1 MKKEQCKTLQFKEL
15 LWVIAYGCLNVNFRK
30 LCLSCIVKFEFF
42 QMYIV
47 KYSSMKFYQYY
58 SMFLFFFM
66 IARSVKVVYK
76 EIRRK
81 LPIYMQERART
92 KLVLVPFI
100 LHKTRTTVYISV
112 QTVYI
117 NHVDGYLLV

>member
-1 MKKEQCKTLQFKEL
+1 
-15 LWVIAYGCLNVNFRK
+15 
-30 LCLSCIVKFEFF
+30 
-42 QMYIV
+42 
-47 KYSSMKFYQYY
+47 MKFYQYY

-100 LHKTRTTVYISV
+100 
-112 QTVYI
+112 
-117 NHVDGYLLV
+117 

>member
-1 MKKEQCKTLQFKEL
+1 
-15 LWVIAYGCLNVNFRK
+15 
-30 LCLSCIVKFEFF
+30 
-42 QMYIV
+42 
-47 KYSSMKFYQYY
+47 
-58 SMFLFFFM
+58 
-66 IARSVKVVYK
+66 
-76 EIRRK
+76 
-81 LPIYMQERART
+81 MQERART

>member
-1 MKKEQCKTLQFKEL
+1 
-15 LWVIAYGCLNVNFRK
+15 
-30 LCLSCIVKFEFF
+30 
-42 QMYIV
+42 
-47 KYSSMKFYQYY
+47 
-58 SMFLFFFM
+58 MFLFFFM

-100 LHKTRTTVYISV
+100 LHKTRTTVYIGV

>member
-1 MKKEQCKTLQFKEL
+1 
-15 LWVIAYGCLNVNFRK
+15 
-30 LCLSCIVKFEFF
+30 
-42 QMYIV
+42 
-47 KYSSMKFYQYY
+47 
-58 SMFLFFFM
+58 MFLFFFM

-81 LPIYMQERART
+81 LPIYMQERTRT

-100 LHKTRTTVYISV
+100 LHTTRTTVYISV

>member
-1 MKKEQCKTLQFKEL
+1 
-15 LWVIAYGCLNVNFRK
+15 
-30 LCLSCIVKFEFF
+30 
-42 QMYIV
+42 
-47 KYSSMKFYQYY
+47 MKFYQYY
-58 SMFLFFFM
+58 SMFLLFFM

-76 EIRRK
+76 EIRIK

>member
-1 MKKEQCKTLQFKEL
+1 
-15 LWVIAYGCLNVNFRK
+15 
-30 LCLSCIVKFEFF
+30 
-42 QMYIV
+42 
-47 KYSSMKFYQYY
+47 
-58 SMFLFFFM
+58 MFLFFFM

>member
-30 LCLSCIVKFEFF
+30 LCLSCIAKYEFLNV
-42 QMYIV
+42 YSW
-47 KYSSMKFYQYY
+47 YSSMKFYQYY

>member
-1 MKKEQCKTLQFKEL
+1 
-15 LWVIAYGCLNVNFRK
+15 
-30 LCLSCIVKFEFF
+30 
-42 QMYIV
+42 
-47 KYSSMKFYQYY
+47 
-58 SMFLFFFM
+58 MFLFFFM

-81 LPIYMQERART
+81 LPIYMQERTRT

>member
-1 MKKEQCKTLQFKEL
+1 
-15 LWVIAYGCLNVNFRK
+15 
-30 LCLSCIVKFEFF
+30 
-42 QMYIV
+42 
-47 KYSSMKFYQYY
+47 
-58 SMFLFFFM
+58 M

-81 LPIYMQERART
+81 LPIYMQERTRT

>member
-1 MKKEQCKTLQFKEL
+1 
-15 LWVIAYGCLNVNFRK
+15 
-30 LCLSCIVKFEFF
+30 
-42 QMYIV
+42 
-47 KYSSMKFYQYY
+47 
-58 SMFLFFFM
+58 M

-100 LHKTRTTVYISV
+100 LHKTRTTVYMYISV

>member
-1 MKKEQCKTLQFKEL
+1 
-15 LWVIAYGCLNVNFRK
+15 
-30 LCLSCIVKFEFF
+30 
-42 QMYIV
+42 
-47 KYSSMKFYQYY
+47 MKFYQYY

-112 QTVYI
+112 QTFYI

>member
-1 MKKEQCKTLQFKEL
+1 
-15 LWVIAYGCLNVNFRK
+15 
-30 LCLSCIVKFEFF
+30 
-42 QMYIV
+42 
-47 KYSSMKFYQYY
+47 MKFYQYY

-76 EIRRK
+76 EIRIK

>member
-1 MKKEQCKTLQFKEL
+1 
-15 LWVIAYGCLNVNFRK
+15 
-30 LCLSCIVKFEFF
+30 
-42 QMYIV
+42 
-47 KYSSMKFYQYY
+47 
-58 SMFLFFFM
+58 MFLFVFM

-76 EIRRK
+76 EIRIK

>member
-1 MKKEQCKTLQFKEL
+1 
-15 LWVIAYGCLNVNFRK
+15 
-30 LCLSCIVKFEFF
+30 
-42 QMYIV
+42 
-47 KYSSMKFYQYY
+47 MKFHQYY

>member
-1 MKKEQCKTLQFKEL
+1 
-15 LWVIAYGCLNVNFRK
+15 
-30 LCLSCIVKFEFF
+30 
-42 QMYIV
+42 
-47 KYSSMKFYQYY
+47 MKFYQYY

>member
-1 MKKEQCKTLQFKEL
+1 
-15 LWVIAYGCLNVNFRK
+15 
-30 LCLSCIVKFEFF
+30 
-42 QMYIV
+42 
-47 KYSSMKFYQYY
+47 MKFYQYY

-100 LHKTRTTVYISV
+100 LHKTRTTVYMYISV

>member
-1 MKKEQCKTLQFKEL
+1 
-15 LWVIAYGCLNVNFRK
+15 
-30 LCLSCIVKFEFF
+30 
-42 QMYIV
+42 
-47 KYSSMKFYQYY
+47 MKFYQYY
-58 SMFLFFFM
+58 SMFLFYFM

-81 LPIYMQERART
+81 LPIYMQERTRT

-100 LHKTRTTVYISV
+100 LHKTRTTVCISV